1 MKNYFI
7 KMNKR
12 FIYNKLNMVEKT
24 ETQKM
29 LVELDNMLKS
39 LNVDKESKLKK
50 I

>member
-1 MKNYFI
+1 
-7 KMNKR
+7 
-12 FIYNKLNMVEKT
+12 MVEKT

>member
-7 KMNKR
+7 KKNKR
-12 FIYNKLNMVEKT
+12 FIYNILNMVEKT